1 MAARNPEITID
12 THDPTGAAQVSV
24 SVWLTE
30 EEHKGLLT
38 RIFSQQTVLHD
49 GDQVLSALQ
58 LVDHNAQKRSNSD
71 VESQQAAGKTNWE
84 LSLVQ

>member
-12 THDPTGAAQVSV
+12 AHDPTGAAQVSV

-30 EEHKGLLT
+30 EEHEGLLN

-49 GDQVLSALQ
+49 RDRVLNALQ
-58 LVDHNAQKRSNSD
+58 LVDHSAQKRSTPD
-71 VESQQAAGKTNWE
+71 GESQQVAGKTNWE